1 MKRFSWFV
9 LIAIFVLLDASPT
22 RAQQKSNLST
32 DEQQK
37 LTALLDAYT
46 SGVITKADYDA
57 RVAKIKA
64 AANGGAP
71 HSAPAAEAASDDSSG
86 ARQVKYITDPSF
98 NGMNAVAVTI
108 PAKWHFQGVLFQAG
122 NCASIPY
129 FVFRTSSPDGLS
141 FVERLPALSWAW
153 GSGPMAPKPN
163 KDCLP
168 LQGPL
173 GAQDFLKYLAGVMKV
188 DYVSDDPIPADLE
201 EKAKKQAADLNAAEA
216 GNYLKTTNTADLARA
231 LVRYKNGT
239 FEMEGMYTARIDCVE
254 TIFPGMKSQLRGM
267 ADRPPSTTHRC
278 TASVRYTVAPQ
289 KQFAA
294 IRKLWDAPDLGGQM
308 ITEWG
313 NAWVERNREQAQ
325 QIMNA
330 NIRATN
336 AAMQA
341 QQQQFNHDQAVRQQM
356 HEQFLATMQRGT
368 DMSMARTQANMNARS
383 TSASDWVDYALDQKT
398 VVDPNTG
405 QLNKVSSSYTHTWVD
420 STGTVSYQ
428 TNDPNAN
435 PNGVLQGNWTEQ
447 QQVHGN
453 GTPY

>member
-1 MKRFSWFV
+1 MNLSCFAF
-9 LIAIFVLLDASPT
+9 IAIFALLATSPA

-32 DEQQK
+32 DDQQK

-64 AANGGAP
+64 AAKGGAP
-71 HSAPAAEAASDDSSG
+71 HSAPTAETASDDSSG

-98 NGMNAVAVTI
+98 DGMNAVSVTI

-153 GSGPMAPKPN
+153 GSGPLAPKPN

-173 GAQDFLKYLAGVMKV
+173 GAQDFLKYLASVMKV
-188 DYVSDDPIPADLE
+188 EYVSDDPVPADLQ
-201 EKAKKQAADLNAAEA
+201 EKVQKQTAELNAAEA
-216 GNYLKTTNTADLARA
+216 GNYLKTTNTSDLARA
-231 LVRYKNGT
+231 IVRYKNGT
-239 FEMEGMYTARIDCVE
+239 FDMRGLYIARVDCVE
-254 TIFPGMKSQLRGM
+254 NTFPGMKSQLRGM

-278 TASVRYTVAPQ
+278 TASVRYTVAPE

-294 IRKLWDAPDLGGQM
+294 VRKMWDAPDLGGQT
-308 ITEWG
+308 INEWA
-313 NAWVERNREQAQ
+313 NAWVQRNREQAQ

-330 NIRATN
+330 NLRATN

-356 HEQFLATMQRGT
+356 HEEFLSTMQRGT

-383 TSASDWVDYALDQKT
+383 TAASDWVDYSLDQRT